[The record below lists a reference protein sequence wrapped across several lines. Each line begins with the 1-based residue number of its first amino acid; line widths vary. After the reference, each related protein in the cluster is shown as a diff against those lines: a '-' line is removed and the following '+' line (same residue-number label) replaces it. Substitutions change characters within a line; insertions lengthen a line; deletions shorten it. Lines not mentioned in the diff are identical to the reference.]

1 MFKTT
6 HKRRATTLSKTLL
19 TAGLLGGAALS
30 TLSAGS
36 AQAAWD
42 LHNPF
47 GYICTIAPT
56 LGGAACE
63 KAPAPGATTPTT
75 VKRTTPQPIPPDTG
89 KTSYPH
95 DKLLTLLNWVDLRAD
110 DTIAFTIQE
119 AGPEPKWELD
129 LDFSVDRV
137 AGDSGSLDY
146 KIEITDPGR
155 YFKDAQLSS
164 FLSQIPAVP
173 VGPFE
178 VTKSIYSDA
187 GFSNLLLKLTN
198 NEQPPVAGTLVAS
211 GLIDPNIKT
220 IYVRDEWSIPV
231 GSITTIDAIQNNYT
245 QVPAPL
251 PLLGVG
257 AAFGS
262 IRKLRKFSSQLKTF
276 SMG

>member
-1 MFKTT
+1 MFKAT

-30 TLSAGS
+30 TLGAGS

-42 LHNPF
+42 LHEPL

-63 KAPAPGATTPTT
+63 KAPAPGATTD
-75 VKRTTPQPIPPDTG
+75 TPVARPG
-89 KTSYPH
+89 SGMWKE
-95 DKLLTLLNWVDLRAD
+95 DKLLTLLDWVDLRPN
-110 DTIAFTIQE
+110 DTIAFTIQQ
-119 AGPEPKWELD
+119 AATPNPRWELD
-129 LDFSVDRV
+129 LDFSDDRI

-146 KIEITDPGR
+146 KIEITDPGW

-164 FLSQIPAVP
+164 LLSQIPAVP

-211 GLIDPNIKT
+211 GPISGQT

>member
-1 MFKTT
+1 MIMFKAT

-30 TLSAGS
+30 TLGAGS

-42 LHNPF
+42 LHEPL

-63 KAPAPGATTPTT
+63 KAPAPGATTD
-75 VKRTTPQPIPPDTG
+75 TPVARPG
-89 KTSYPH
+89 SGMWKE
-95 DKLLTLLNWVDLRAD
+95 DKLLTLLDWVGLRPN
-110 DTIAFTIQE
+110 DTIAFTLQQ
-119 AGPEPKWELD
+119 AATPNPRWELD
-129 LDFSVDRV
+129 LDFSDDRI

-146 KIEITDPGR
+146 KIEITDPA
-155 YFKDAQLSS
+155 YVFKTASLSTL
-164 FLSQIPAVP
+164 LSTA
-173 VGPFE
+173 GDYT
-178 VTKSIYSDA
+178 VTKKFYTDA
-187 GFSNLLLKLTN
+187 TFTSEISAWALSNPTPANPDTKIIGSR
-198 NEQPPVAGTLVAS
+198 E
-211 GLIDPNIKT
+211 IF
-220 IYVRDEWSIPV
+220 VRDSWNIPS
-231 GSITTIDAIQNNYT
+231 GSTAIIDDIQNNYT